1 MASPRATQSCTRV
14 CHVVEGL
21 GYGGAERLVHEFAR
35 RMRDTP
41 FAPMV
46 CCLRDGPVA
55 EAMRRDGI
63 IVENLDLPRRTFAEG
78 PAFGIFVAR
87 VVARLRRVIDRHDVR
102 LLHAHLHDPIIWATA
117 TGLLHGTPVVGTYH
131 GPRILPEGRGALDPR
146 NALRRALYRLAAKR
160 AARIIAVSSEVR
172 DLLCTTMGFSPAT
185 TVLLTNGIETAAF
198 SGACGGARVR
208 SELGLDGRRVVTC
221 TARFVPHKGQA
232 VLIDALAE
240 LQTSHPDV
248 RLLLVGHGPER
259 DALAARAAARD
270 VADRVI
276 ITTRRQEEVAD
287 VLAASDVFVL
297 PSFSEGIPLALLEAM
312 AAGLPVVAT
321 AVPGTTDVVSDPS
334 LGLLVP
340 PHDAGALAQ
349 GIARLLDHPD
359 EARGM
364 ALAGQ
369 AHVRRHFDLNALVDA
384 TASLY
389 ETVLVERM
397 SGQRLAG

>member
-1 MASPRATQSCTRV
+1 
-14 CHVVEGL
+14 
-21 GYGGAERLVHEFAR
+21 
-35 RMRDTP
+35 MRDTP
-41 FAPMV
+41 FAPLV

-63 IVENLDLPRRTFAEG
+63 IVENLDLRRRTFTEG

-87 VVARLRRVIDRHDVR
+87 VIARLRRVIDRHEVR

-131 GPRILPEGRGALDPR
+131 GPRIVPEGRGPLDPR

-172 DLLCTTMGFSPAT
+172 DLLITTMGFAPAM

-198 SGACGGARVR
+198 AGARGGPRVR
-208 SELGLDGRRVVTC
+208 SELGLEGRRVVTC
-221 TARFVPHKGQA
+221 TARLVPHKGQA
-232 VLIDALAE
+232 VLVDAIAKLEA
-240 LQTSHPDV
+240 THPDV
-248 RLLLVGHGPER
+248 ALLIVGQGPER
-259 DALAARAAARD
+259 DALAARAASRG
-270 VADRVI
+270 VAARVI
-276 ITTRRQEEVAD
+276 LTSRRQEEVAD

-340 PHDAGALAQ
+340 SRDAGALAR

-359 EARGM
+359 EARAM

-369 AHVRRHFDLNALVDA
+369 AHVRRHFDLAALVNA
-384 TASLY
+384 TAALY
-389 ETVLVERM
+389 EAVLAERV
-397 SGQRLAG
+397 SGQRAAG